1 MTVLLVLLFGLLI
14 FVGAME
20 WAVIDYSR
28 SRLERL
34 LETRNPRR
42 LADIFEHDE
51 ETGLALRAIQLL
63 LVVAVAANVKTMLGD
78 ALASSPLVESIL
90 AVLIAGG
97 MAIAIDLWI
106 ARPFGRR
113 FAEKLL
119 DQTWICLTYLR
130 LVAKP
135 LVLGAELCEGAVNW
149 LYRRPKEEVTTS
161 AIQDEILSAI
171 NEGEREGTIFEDAAD
186 MMEGLMELHQ
196 VQVGEI
202 MIPRPDMVMLKSNAT
217 IEEARQIINECGHSR
232 IPVYAQSRD
241 QVLGILYAKDL
252 LPYVGAPPHLAPRDI
267 SSLLLR
273 EPVYVPESKPV
284 HSLLREF
291 QKGRVHIAVVV
302 DEYGGVAG
310 LVTIEDILEQ
320 IVGDIADEHDRAE
333 PPTIRKID
341 DLRVQVDAR
350 TPVEEINELLP
361 VGLPEDGDFETVGG
375 FVSSILGRIPKM
387 GESVEHNRARFTVL
401 DASERAVNHL
411 LIELEPTEPCAS
423 TEPTSPPNEGPRGD

>member
-1 MTVLLVLLFGLLI
+1 MIALLAALFALLV
-14 FVGAME
+14 FVGVMQ
-20 WAVIDYSR
+20 WAVVDYSR
-28 SRLERL
+28 SRLEKL
-34 LETRNPRR
+34 LEGDPKR
-42 LADIFEHDE
+42 LSEIFEHDE
-51 ETGLALRAIQLL
+51 ETALALRAVQFL
-63 LVVAVAANVKTMLGD
+63 LVVAIAADFHALFTDSFAASPVFESI
-78 ALASSPLVESIL
+78 AAIFLASGL
-90 AVLIAGG
+90 AYLA
-97 MAIAIDLWI
+97 DLWV

-113 FAEKLL
+113 FAEKILNMTWRPLCTFRLL
-119 DQTWICLTYLR
+119 M
-130 LVAKP
+130 KP
-135 LVLGAELCEGAVNW
+135 LLLGAAATERMVEW
-149 LYRRPKEEVTTS
+149 LYLRPKEENGSS

-196 VQVGEI
+196 VLVSEI
-202 MIPRPDMVMLKSNAT
+202 MIPRPDMVMIKSNAT

-241 QVLGILYAKDL
+241 QVMGILYAKDL
-252 LPYVGAPPHLAPRDI
+252 LPFVGAPTHMSPRDI

-291 QKGRVHIAVVV
+291 QKGRIHIAIVV

-333 PPTIRKID
+333 APAIRKID
-341 DLRVQVDAR
+341 DLRIQVDAR

-361 VGLPEDGDFETVGG
+361 VDLPEDGDFETVGG

-401 DASERAVNHL
+401 DASERTVNHL
-411 LIELEPTEPCAS
+411 LIELEPSESETNTA
-423 TEPTSPPNEGPRGD
+423 PTAPSEDPRGE